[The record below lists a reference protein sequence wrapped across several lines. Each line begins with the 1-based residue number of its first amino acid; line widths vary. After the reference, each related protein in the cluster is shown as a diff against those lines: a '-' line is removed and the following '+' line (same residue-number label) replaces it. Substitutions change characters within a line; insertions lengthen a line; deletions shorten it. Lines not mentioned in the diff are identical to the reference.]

1 MNLVAQISNLL
12 YRMAFSLRSLRT
24 YLHVGNLE
32 ACRLEIGDTA
42 DWKSA
47 LLPSGL
53 MILIRADN
61 WRLPLSGQR

>member
-12 YRMAFSLRSLRT
+12 YRMVFNLRELENISAGW
-24 YLHVGNLE
+24 HLE

-61 WRLPLSGQR
+61 WRLPLSGHR

>member
-1 MNLVAQISNLL
+1 MNLVAQIFNLL

-24 YLHVGNLE
+24 YVHVRNLE

-47 LLPSGL
+47 LLPRGL
-53 MILIRADN
+53 MIPTRADN
-61 WRLPLSGQR
+61 WRFPLSGHR